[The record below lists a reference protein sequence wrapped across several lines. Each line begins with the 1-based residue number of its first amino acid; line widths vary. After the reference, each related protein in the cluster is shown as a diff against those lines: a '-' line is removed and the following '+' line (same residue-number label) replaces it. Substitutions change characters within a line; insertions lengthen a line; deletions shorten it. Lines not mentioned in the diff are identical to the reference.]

1 MYAIASKMKKIGITL
16 LAAAFVASSVG
27 SVSAQTPYTDA
38 ANKALAWM
46 KTQQQADGS
55 FAGFGAGSTIDAVL
69 AIIAARQDPST
80 YVKGGN
86 TPITFLESK
95 AAELSKTPGGA
106 GKLLIM
112 AETLNMDGRSF
123 GGLNLLDEINKSY
136 DAQSGRYGPD
146 VIGHAFN
153 ILGLAAAG
161 QTVPPEAIA
170 FIERSQNEDGG
181 WSFSGET
188 GPGKADTN
196 TTSVVLQ
203 ALVAAGTKSEMV
215 MKNAMTYLASQQNE
229 DGGFPFQKG
238 GEFGSD
244 SDVNSTAYVVQAALV
259 LGDTDMAEEGLDF
272 ILSMQKP
279 SGAFQWM
286 ASEPDESAGATY
298 QAIPVLFSATL
309 VSPLGSAVYEGSP
322 AAEPGMPRTGWGD
335 VSPIAALAALGALA
349 LGAGIVSRRRATAR

>member
-1 MYAIASKMKKIGITL
+1 MYAVSSKLKKIGITL
-16 LAAAFVASSVG
+16 LATAFVMSHAG
-27 SVSAQTPYTDA
+27 TVSAQTRYTDA
-38 ANKALAWM
+38 ANKALVWM
-46 KTQQQADGS
+46 KTQQQAEGS

-95 AAELSKTPGGA
+95 AAELSTAPGGA
-106 GKLLIM
+106 GKLLLM

-123 GGLNLLDEINKSY
+123 GGVNLLDVINKSY
-136 DAQSGRYGPD
+136 NAQSGQYGPD
-146 VIGHAFN
+146 MIGHAFN
-153 ILGLAAAG
+153 ILGLASAG
-161 QTVPPEAIA
+161 QAVPPEAIT
-170 FIERSQNEDGG
+170 FIERSQNGDGG
-181 WSFSGET
+181 WSFSGEA

-215 MKNAMTYLASQQNE
+215 MKKAMTYLASQQNE

-259 LGDTDMAEEGLDF
+259 FGDTDMAEVGLDF

-286 ASEPDESAGATY
+286 ATEPDDNAGATY

-309 VSPLGSAVYEGSP
+309 VSPLGAAVYEGSP
-322 AAEPGMPRTGWGD
+322 AVEPGMPRTGWGD
-335 VSPIAALAALGALA
+335 ASPIAALAALGVLA
-349 LGAGIVSRRRATAR
+349 ISVGIVSRRRATAR